1 MAPLRLCWSP
11 RGATRYLV
19 FVPELVSALLNLSQT
34 SVMVKTNKT
43 VQATVMEILK
53 PKKKNQFN
61 VVVFIVV
68 VVVFIV
74 VVVDVVSVARHSAI
88 N

>member
-11 RGATRYLV
+11 RGATSYLV
-19 FVPELVSALLNLSQT
+19 FVPELVSSLLNLSQT
-34 SVMVKTNKT
+34 SFMVKTNKT

-53 PKKKNQFN
+53 PRKKNLFDA
-61 VVVFIVV
+61 VVFIVV
-68 VVVFIV
+68 VVIFIV
-74 VVVDVVSVARHSAI
+74 VVDVVVSVARHSAI

>member
-11 RGATRYLV
+11 RGATSYLV
-19 FVPELVSALLNLSQT
+19 FVPELVSSLLNLSQT

-53 PKKKNQFN
+53 PRKKNLFDA
-61 VVVFIVV
+61 VVFIVV

-74 VVVDVVSVARHSAI
+74 DVVVSVARHSAI